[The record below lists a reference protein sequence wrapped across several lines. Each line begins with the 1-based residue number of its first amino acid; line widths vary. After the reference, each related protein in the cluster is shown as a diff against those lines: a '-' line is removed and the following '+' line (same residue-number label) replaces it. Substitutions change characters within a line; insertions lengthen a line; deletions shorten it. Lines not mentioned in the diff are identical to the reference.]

1 MPRPV
6 DVQCFLDAVAS
17 EQWAKVTSAHPY
29 LTIEVTSA
37 PKVQTIALTGEAD
50 LLGAPKIEAA
60 LKDAC
65 AEEPGLVVIDLKDLT
80 FIDSSG
86 LHVLMTGHEQ
96 CVAQGHELRVIPGP
110 ANVQR
115 LFEITGMDEIL
126 PFID

>member
-1 MPRPV
+1 M
-6 DVQCFLDAVAS
+6 S
-17 EQWAKVTSAHPY
+17 SAHPY
-29 LTIEVTSA
+29 LTVEVTST
-37 PKVQTIALTGEAD
+37 PKAQTIILAGEAD

-65 AEEPGLVVIDLKDLT
+65 AEEPGLVVIDLRDLT

-96 CVAQGHELRVIPGP
+96 CIAQGHEFRVIPGP

-126 PFID
+126 PFTD

>member
-1 MPRPV
+1 M
-6 DVQCFLDAVAS
+6 
-17 EQWAKVTSAHPY
+17 TSAQPY

-37 PKVQTIALTGEAD
+37 PEARTVVLTGEAD

-65 AEEPGLVVIDLKDLT
+65 AEKPGLVVIDLRNLT

-86 LHVLMTGHEQ
+86 LHVLMTGHEH

-115 LFEITGMDEIL
+115 LFEITGMEGIL
-126 PFID
+126 PFTDAADLNTVAGSSSEDSA